1 MSEAPDT
8 RQPLDGQR
16 STLRGAGRAGART
29 PAVLLIAASGI
40 LLLTMGV
47 RQSLGLF
54 LLPIVTAT
62 GVSLV
67 SVSFALAIGQFVWG
81 AAQPLFGAVADHYG
95 AYRVLIWGA
104 VLLAAG
110 GALATRSS
118 SGFGFTMT
126 LGVLLSAGT
135 AAGSFAILIGVTS
148 RSLSPAARSL
158 AAGII
163 NAGGSLGQLLFAP
176 VVQLVIK
183 GTGWRTGMLGISAAA
198 LLTVPL
204 ALLFRGHST
213 GDDAGSPAAASDSA
227 VGSPAA
233 KASTAGAPTVGA
245 SAVGAPAAS
254 SMGLREQ
261 LRVALR
267 DPSYLCLN
275 AGFFTCGFHIAF
287 LVTHLPGNLQLCG
300 LSATVAANSLALIG
314 AFNVLG
320 SLFVGW
326 LGRRYR
332 MKSILAWLYASR
344 AAVVVCYLWMP
355 KTAFNVYLIAG
366 ALGLSWLATV
376 PPTAGIVGKLFGTRY
391 LTTLFGLTLLTH
403 QIGGFLGA
411 WLGGVAMARLGSY
424 DWVWY
429 ADIALA
435 LAAALIDL
443 PIKEAVPRE
452 AMVSAPA

>member
-1 MSEAPDT
+1 M
-8 RQPLDGQR
+8 
-16 STLRGAGRAGART
+16 
-29 PAVLLIAASGI
+29 IAASGI

-54 LLPIVTAT
+54 VLPIVTAT

-81 AAQPLFGAVADHYG
+81 ASQPLFGAVADHYG

-118 SGFGFTMT
+118 SGVGFTLT
-126 LGVLLSAGT
+126 LGILLSAGT

-148 RSLSPAARSL
+148 RSLLPERRSL

-176 VVQLVIK
+176 LVQLLIK
-183 GTGWRTGMLGISAAA
+183 GAGWRVGMLGISIAAV
-198 LLTVPL
+198 LTVPI
-204 ALLFRGHST
+204 AWLFRRHST
-213 GDDAGSPAAASDSA
+213 GEHAEHPAAGSESAARSI
-227 VGSPAA
+227 
-233 KASTAGAPTVGA
+233 
-245 SAVGAPAAS
+245 
-254 SMGLREQ
+254 GLREQ
-261 LRVALR
+261 LRVAVR
-267 DPSYLCLN
+267 DPSYLYLN

-287 LVTHLPGNLQLCG
+287 LVTHLPGNLALCG

-314 AFNVLG
+314 AFNVAG

-326 LGRRYR
+326 LGRQYR

-344 AAVVVCYLWMP
+344 AVVVVCYLWMP

-366 ALGLSWLATV
+366 ALGFSWLATV
-376 PPTAGIVGKLFGTRY
+376 PPTAGLVGKLFGTRY
-391 LTTLFGLTLLTH
+391 LTTLFGLTLLSH

-429 ADIALA
+429 ADIVLA
-435 LAAALIDL
+435 LAAALINL
-443 PIKEAVPRE
+443 PIKEAVPLK
-452 AMVSAPA
+452 AIAGAPA

>member
-1 MSEAPDT
+1 MNA
-8 RQPLDGQR
+8 
-16 STLRGAGRAGART
+16 AART
-29 PAVLLIAASGI
+29 RGVNPAVLMAAASGI

-54 LLPIVTAT
+54 VLPIVTAT

-81 AAQPLFGAVADHYG
+81 ASQPLFGAVADHYG

-118 SGFGFTMT
+118 SGAGFALT
-126 LGVLLSAGT
+126 LGLMLSAGT
-135 AAGSFAILIGVTS
+135 AAGSFAILIGVTTG
-148 RSLSPAARSL
+148 SLPPERRSL

-176 VVQLVIK
+176 LVQLVIK
-183 GTGWRTGMLGISAAA
+183 GSGWRVGMLGISIAA
-198 LLTVPL
+198 LLTVPI
-204 ALLFRGHST
+204 AWLFRGHST
-213 GDDAGSPAAASDSA
+213 AHHAEAPAAASESSA
-227 VGSPAA
+227 Q
-233 KASTAGAPTVGA
+233 
-245 SAVGAPAAS
+245 
-254 SMGLREQ
+254 SMGLRAQ
-261 LRVALR
+261 LRIALR
-267 DPSYLCLN
+267 DPSCLYLN

-287 LVTHLPGNLQLCG
+287 LVTHLPGNLALCG

-314 AFNVLG
+314 AFNVVG
-320 SLFVGW
+320 SLSVGW
-326 LGRRYR
+326 LGRHYR

-344 AAVVVCYLWMP
+344 AAVVVCYLLMP

-366 ALGLSWLATV
+366 ALGFSWLATV
-376 PPTAGIVGKLFGTRY
+376 PPTAGLVGKLFGTRY
-391 LTTLFGLTLLTH
+391 LTTLFGLTLLSH

-429 ADIALA
+429 ADIVLA
-435 LAAALIDL
+435 LAAALINL
-443 PIKEAVPRE
+443 PIKEAVPLKGM
-452 AMVSAPA
+452 AGAPA

>member
-1 MSEAPDT
+1 MAP
-8 RQPLDGQR
+8 
-16 STLRGAGRAGART
+16 RAEKSHR
-29 PAVLLIAASGI
+29 VLVLAAAGI

-54 LLPIVTAT
+54 VLPIVTAT

-95 AYRVLIWGA
+95 TYRVLISGA
-104 VLLAAG
+104 ALLAAG
-110 GALATRSS
+110 GALATLSS
-118 SGFGFTMT
+118 SGFGFTLT
-126 LGVLLSAGT
+126 LGILLAAGT
-135 AAGSFAILIGVTS
+135 AAGSFAILIGSTH
-148 RSLSPAARSL
+148 SLSPSARSV

-163 NAGGSLGQLLFAP
+163 NAGGSIGQLVFAP
-176 VVQLVIK
+176 LIQLVIR
-183 GTGWRTGMLGISAAA
+183 GAGWRTGMLGLSIVA
-198 LLTVPL
+198 LMTVPI
-204 ALLFRGHST
+204 AWLFREKPPMPPTSG
-213 GDDAGSPAAASDSA
+213 PVAATSR
-227 VGSPAA
+227 
-233 KASTAGAPTVGA
+233 
-245 SAVGAPAAS
+245 
-254 SMGLREQ
+254 GLREQ

-267 DPSYLCLN
+267 DPSYLYLN

-314 AFNVLG
+314 AFNVAG

-326 LGRRYR
+326 LGRQYR

-344 AAVVVCYLWMP
+344 AAVVICYLWMP
-355 KTAFNVYLIAG
+355 KTALNVYLIAG
-366 ALGLSWLATV
+366 ALGFSWLATV
-376 PPTAGIVGKLFGTRY
+376 PPTAGLVGKLFGTRY
-391 LTTLFGLTLLTH
+391 LTTLFGLTLLSH

-435 LAAALIDL
+435 LAAALINL
-443 PIKEAVPRE
+443 PIKEAVPLRAAE
-452 AMVSAPA
+452 GSAA

>member
-1 MSEAPDT
+1 VRT
-8 RQPLDGQR
+8 YRQIG
-16 STLRGAGRAGART
+16 
-29 PAVLLIAASGI
+29 AASGAHPQVVDPSLSTAPRAERRYRVLVLAAAGI

-54 LLPIVTAT
+54 VLPIVTAT

-95 AYRVLIWGA
+95 TYRVLIFGA

-110 GALATRSS
+110 GALATLSS
-118 SGFGFTMT
+118 SGFGFTLT
-126 LGVLLSAGT
+126 LGIVLAAGT
-135 AAGSFAILIGVTS
+135 AAGSFAILIGSTH
-148 RSLSPAARSL
+148 SLAPSARSL

-176 VVQLVIK
+176 LIQLLIK
-183 GTGWRTGMLGISAAA
+183 GAGWRAGMLGVSIAA
-198 LLTVPL
+198 LLTVPI
-204 ALLFRGHST
+204 AWLFRDKPQH
-213 GDDAGSPAAASDSA
+213 
-227 VGSPAA
+227 
-233 KASTAGAPTVGA
+233 A
-245 SAVGAPAAS
+245 SAPVPARS
-254 SMGLREQ
+254 RGLREQ

-267 DPSYLCLN
+267 DPSYLYLN

-314 AFNVLG
+314 AFNVVG

-326 LGRRYR
+326 LGRQYR

-344 AAVVVCYLWMP
+344 AAVVICYLWMP
-355 KTAFNVYLIAG
+355 KTALNVYLIAG
-366 ALGLSWLATV
+366 ALGFSWLATV
-376 PPTAGIVGKLFGTRY
+376 PPTAGLVGKLFGTRY
-391 LTTLFGLTLLTH
+391 LTTLFGVTLLSH

-429 ADIALA
+429 ADIVLA
-435 LAAALIDL
+435 LAAALINL
-443 PIKEAVPRE
+443 PIKEEVPLK
-452 AMVSAPA
+452 AAQASAA